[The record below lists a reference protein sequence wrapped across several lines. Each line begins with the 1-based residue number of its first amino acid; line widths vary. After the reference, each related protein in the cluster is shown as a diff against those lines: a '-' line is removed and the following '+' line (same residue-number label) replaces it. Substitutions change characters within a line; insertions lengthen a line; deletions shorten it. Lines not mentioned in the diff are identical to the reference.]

1 VRRHVSVKD
10 VAARCGVS
18 FQTTS
23 KVLNGKGSVSAAT
36 RARILRAAQDLGYVP
51 NLAARSLVMRRT
63 QTVGMIVGSLGDQ
76 NLSRFIV
83 GAEREARRQGYA
95 VVIWSVVSED
105 GPDAGNAF
113 PALVERRV
121 DGILLGAPEL
131 EDDPDLAVVRELSV
145 PVVSIHHVP
154 GGGVSLIGSDHELG
168 GYLATRH
175 LLQRGHRCIATIV
188 GVRARRVTQSR
199 LRGYR
204 RALTEA
210 GIALDDQLVD
220 EAGWQLAQA
229 FTSTT
234 RLLQRRP
241 DITAIFAQN
250 DQMAVGAMSALRSLG
265 KRVPQDVAVIGY
277 DDIPVA
283 AYVVPALST
292 VRVPFAE
299 TGAEAMRVL
308 LRLLSGGDGVPRKT
322 LLPLQLVERESTAA
336 QPGRAR
342 TRSPARA

>member
-1 VRRHVSVKD
+1 MRGVRRHVSVKD

-36 RARILRAAQDLGYVP
+36 RARILSVAQDLGYVP

-95 VVIWSVVSED
+95 VVIWSVVTE
-105 GPDAGNAF
+105 GEPDAGNAF
-113 PALVERRV
+113 PALLERRV
-121 DGILLGAPEL
+121 DGILLAAPEL
-131 EDDPDLAVVRELSV
+131 EDDPELARVRDLSV

-154 GGGVSLIGSDHELG
+154 GGRVSTIGSDHELG

-175 LLQRGHRCIATIV
+175 LLERGDRVIATII
-188 GVRARRVTQSR
+188 GVPSRRVAQSR

-204 RALTEA
+204 RALEEA
-210 GIALDDQLVD
+210 GLPFDPELVE
-220 EAGWQLAQA
+220 EAGWQLNLS
-229 FTSTT
+229 FTATT
-234 RLLQRRP
+234 RLLARRP
-241 DITAIFAQN
+241 DVTAIFAQS
-250 DQMAVGAMSALRSLG
+250 DQMAIGALSALRSLER
-265 KRVPQDVAVIGY
+265 RVPRDVAVIGY
-277 DDIPVA
+277 EDLPVA

-308 LRLLSGGDGVPRKT
+308 LRELGEGGGTPRKT
-322 LLPLQLVERESTAA
+322 LLPLQLVAREST
-336 QPGRAR
+336 GRR
-342 TRSPARA
+342 